1 MTAVISEIK
10 RVSEVYLNFTHS
22 VHFHS
27 ADSRKRWLCK
37 RFPHKRYARA
47 EDLSE
52 QNHLLNL
59 MMEKPDSRKCH
70 SHTVLVACLDDVV
83 VTD

>member
-27 ADSRKRWLCK
+27 ADPRKRWLCK
-37 RFPHKRYARA
+37 RFPYKRAMPARRTLRA
-47 EDLSE
+47 
-52 QNHLLNL
+52 
-59 MMEKPDSRKCH
+59 KPSFEFNDGK
-70 SHTVLVACLDDVV
+70 A
-83 VTD
+83 